1 MRTDFKDDV
10 FSGSR
15 KYNMTN
21 NSDGTVS
28 FTDVTVYSQTGDLIG
43 AKEFNEIGI
52 ELNNVN
58 TVTFVDVPKSG
69 WSSSAPYSQ
78 TINVESMKDTFNPIY
93 DLYINEDVNAETG
106 AALKEAYGYLDRLK
120 TGNGNIT
127 LYCYSDK
134 PTVEFKLKLKGR

>member
-10 FSGSR
+10 FGGSR

-28 FTDVTVYSQTGDLIG
+28 FTDVTVYSQMGDLIG

-78 TINVESMKDTFNPIY
+78 TITVESMKDTFNPIY

-134 PTVEFKLKLKGR
+134 PTVDFKLKLKGR